1 MSDNLDSYKFWT
13 FLPQSITI
21 RAVDQNGSLAQEA
34 VVTGWFAF
42 SRVSKTQPVPG
53 VSGYEPSIETDVIH
67 DTDKPVT
74 IRLRGSEYFK
84 NKAVDEISAKD
95 VVAALQEL
103 FRTPFNDIPT
113 APKEVNTR
121 VPPSKRK
128 K

>member
-1 MSDNLDSYKFWT
+1 MDSLDGYKFWT

-21 RAVDQNGSLAQEA
+21 RAVGDNASLIPEA

-42 SRVSKTQPVPG
+42 SKVEKVQPVPG
-53 VSGYEPSIETDVIH
+53 ASGYEPTIQTDVLH

-74 IRLRGSEYFK
+74 IRLKGAEYFK
-84 NKAVDEISAKD
+84 GKAVDEVSAKD
-95 VVAALQEL
+95 VISALQDL
-103 FRTPFNDIPT
+103 FRTPFNDVPT
-113 APKEVNTR
+113 VPKEVNTR